1 MAVKAGASNY
11 ITYPV
16 NPDEVRFVT
25 ESVYESVIVQHER
38 DYLRDQFWVA
48 DSQDIIKRLL
58 ERNTGLSYVA
68 MDGDKII
75 GAVLCSHDGRLGYL
89 SHLVVAHEY
98 RRQGIGRQ
106 LVSRCM
112 YSLTGL
118 GIHKCIL
125 LIMKETEEALQ
136 FWRTVDPAGRVSLVM
151 MGPR

>member
-1 MAVKAGASNY
+1 MGFLVRQMAIEDYDDVLVLWKSSDA
-11 ITYPV
+11 
-16 NPDEVRFVT
+16 
-25 ESVYESVIVQHER
+25 IV
-38 DYLRDQFWVA
+38 LSKV

-58 ERNTGLSYVA
+58 ERNTGLSFVA
-68 MDGDKII
+68 IDGDKII

-89 SHLVVAHEY
+89 SHLVVSNEY

-151 MGPR
+151 MGPRNS

>member
-1 MAVKAGASNY
+1 MGFLVRQMAIEDYDDVLVLWKSSDA
-11 ITYPV
+11 
-16 NPDEVRFVT
+16 
-25 ESVYESVIVQHER
+25 IV
-38 DYLRDQFWVA
+38 LSKV

-58 ERNTGLSYVA
+58 ERNTGLSFVA

-89 SHLVVAHEY
+89 SHLVVSNEY

-112 YSLTGL
+112 YSLTGM

-151 MGPR
+151 MGPRNS

>member
-1 MAVKAGASNY
+1 
-11 ITYPV
+11 
-16 NPDEVRFVT
+16 
-25 ESVYESVIVQHER
+25 
-38 DYLRDQFWVA
+38 
-48 DSQDIIKRLL
+48 
-58 ERNTGLSYVA
+58 
-68 MDGDKII
+68 MDGDTII

-89 SHLVVAHEY
+89 SHLVVSDEY

-125 LIMKETEEALQ
+125 LIMKETEEALR

-151 MGPR
+151 MGPRDS